1 MGVEKIMS
9 LLNAGVFK
17 PTIRYYKYVMDSK
30 TNNCVKC
37 LHFAGEIFAENDP
50 RMPYL
55 PRHPNCDCYFEEVE
69 EEEYLKQKNFE
80 FGNMTHLEWDKQSQD
95 EKYLWCN
102 SFRNR
107 FGNAIDKYAKEYN
120 IPKQLLAG
128 VIANEMQEWKFPE
141 GTPLDGVS
149 GGGIGYAQIAVK
161 TARAHGITGSDSE
174 IKNMLNS
181 YEGCIAVSARIL
193 KDYLD
198 EFRKS
203 IKNDNL
209 GKGFIISGL
218 YSFRKTTILEK
229 ENIIDMNVPQW
240 LLTSM
245 CAVWNSGIEVIY
257 AKDKIGNKNYPNAYW
272 HGIKSSGLSDYLS
285 KLVNENE

>member
-1 MGVEKIMS
+1 M
-9 LLNAGVFK
+9 L
-17 PTIRYYKYVMDSK
+17 DW
-30 TNNCVKC
+30 
-37 LHFAGEIFAENDP
+37 
-50 RMPYL
+50 
-55 PRHPNCDCYFEEVE
+55 
-69 EEEYLKQKNFE
+69 E
-80 FGNMTHLEWDKQSQD
+80 FPD
-95 EKYLWCN
+95 
-102 SFRNR
+102 
-107 FGNAIDKYAKEYN
+107 
-120 IPKQLLAG
+120 
-128 VIANEMQEWKFPE
+128 
-141 GTPLDGVS
+141 GTPLDGIL